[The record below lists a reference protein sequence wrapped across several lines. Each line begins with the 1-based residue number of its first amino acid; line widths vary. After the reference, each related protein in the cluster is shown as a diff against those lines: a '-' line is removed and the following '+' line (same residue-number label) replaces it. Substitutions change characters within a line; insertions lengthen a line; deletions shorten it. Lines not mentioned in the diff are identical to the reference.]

1 MDESSLLKKILFNKG
16 YVISIVLK
24 YKSTYITFSNFIINH
39 PENNIFDK
47 YTFLNNNINV
57 NIPRRKKS
65 SSQKNVNI
73 PEKKCSPNK
82 NHVDI
87 LDQKSMT
94 IFLHHKFRQHFLLQI
109 VLHYDYF
116 ILNEKILISYP

>member
-1 MDESSLLKKILFNKG
+1 M
-16 YVISIVLK
+16 
-24 YKSTYITFSNFIINH
+24 STYQ
-39 PENNIFDK
+39 
-47 YTFLNNNINV
+47 
-57 NIPRRKKS
+57 RRKKS